1 MLFRVDIGNAEE
13 FDTALRQAE
22 PLLVQFT
29 AGWCAAC
36 HKIEQMFKDDLVEK
50 NETISW
56 IGVDVDEFSEIVER
70 YDNFQMPCM
79 LVFQA
84 GQLMHSLSGKELVSD
99 PLSVLKIVK
108 RLKTRVFTQDEDF

>member
-1 MLFRVDIGNAEE
+1 MSFRVNIENVEE
-13 FDTALRQAE
+13 FDTAVKQAE

-36 HKIEQMFKDDLVEK
+36 HKIEQKFNDDLVEK

-56 IGVDVDEFSEIVER
+56 IGVDVDEFAEIVER

-84 GQLMHSLSGKELVSD
+84 GQLMHSLSGKELVGD
-99 PLSVLKIVK
+99 PLSVLKTVK
-108 RLKTRVFTQDEDF
+108 NLKARVFTQDEDF